1 MWITKAWLPAIWTRV
16 GLLLLLLTAGSA
28 ASQGAEDFHELF
40 ERRCAACHGHAGDFA
55 REALVIV
62 GGELR
67 GRKSGRPVRAF
78 LATHRG
84 GLDGERAAL
93 FTEVLFRQVESGGL
107 FQAHCAICHVR
118 ARDLVQARLVVTD
131 GRLMG
136 RYSGADMG
144 DFLRGHGRAADEEA
158 QRLYEALL
166 GIAQGRR

>member
-1 MWITKAWLPAIWTRV
+1 MHPGRAFS
-16 GLLLLLLTAGSA
+16 LLLLCLVPA
-28 ASQGAEDFHELF
+28 AVAAEDFHELF

-55 REALVIV
+55 RETLVIV

-67 GRKSGRPVRAF
+67 GRKSGRPVRAY

-84 GLDGERAAL
+84 GLDTETAAL

-107 FQAHCAICHVR
+107 FQDLCAICHVR
-118 ARDLVQARLVVTD
+118 ARDLVQARLVIAD
-131 GRLMG
+131 GRLLG

-144 DFLRGHGRAADEEA
+144 DFLQGHGRATDEEA